1 MELQERLRKMQTAL
15 NTQDNRITSYPLFCV
30 YEKESVVTDE
40 DYGYDEI
47 VWFDNYAACDID
59 SESDKYRRLEL
70 LHKDCREYNPIRYSR
85 CAIKYIDKFVTA
97 CFTED
102 GANEYL
108 AVNKHNLNKPFIYVM
123 SLYRN
128 AEMIQLR
135 DALMSGNLTAT
146 TTVKEQGK

>member
-1 MELQERLRKMQTAL
+1 M
-15 NTQDNRITSYPLFCV
+15 
-30 YEKESVVTDE
+30 VTDE

-47 VWFDNYAACDID
+47 VWFDNDACCDID

-70 LHKDCREYNPIRYSR
+70 LHEGCREYKPDQYRR
-85 CAIKYIDKFVTA
+85 LAIKYMDKFVTA

-135 DALMSGNLTAT
+135 DALM
-146 TTVKEQGK
+146 QGSLKV

>member
-1 MELQERLRKMQTAL
+1 MELQDRLSKMQAAL
-15 NTQDNRITSYPLFCV
+15 NTQDNRITAHPLFCV
-30 YEKESVVTDE
+30 YEKRPMVTHE
-40 DYGYDEI
+40 DYDHDEI
-47 VWFDNYAACDID
+47 SWFDHDECCDID

-85 CAIKYIDKFVTA
+85 CAIKYIDVFVTA

-108 AVNKHNLNKPFIYVM
+108 AVNKHNLHKPFIYVM

-146 TTVKEQGK
+146 TTVKEQEK